1 MKLDVK
7 NYGKFLKLWFMKNVL
22 LRKIMAREKVKP
34 IKKTRKL
41 SEEHKEKL
49 RIRLAEMRA
58 KKKPAEYKNIAKS
71 VLVLPDDDTY
81 SFKNVKE
88 WIKENKLQVSALGQ
102 QARSMSNAPKEKQAA
117 SNLADSKKAYIRYCE
132 HYLKHGDWIGIFS
145 GANEEHKV
153 VPKCVAM
160 AYYPDGTPKR
170 TVGIFYPDIGGVWS
184 SGMDESE
191 YAHLRED
198 ITPVVLKTA
207 EAITDKRFTSTT

>member
-1 MKLDVK
+1 MKRK
-7 NYGKFLKLWFMKNVL
+7 PLK
-22 LRKIMAREKVKP
+22 

-49 RIRLAEMRA
+49 RTRLAEMRA

-71 VLVLPDDDTY
+71 VLALPVDDTL

-102 QARSMSNAPKEKQAA
+102 QARNRSIAPKEKQTA
-117 SNLADSKKAYIRYCE
+117 SNLLDSKKAYIRYCE

-153 VPKCVAM
+153 TPKCVAM

-170 TVGIFYPDIGGVWS
+170 TVGIFYPDIGRVWS

-191 YAHLRED
+191 YAFLRDDVPKKVPLES
-198 ITPVVLKTA
+198 
-207 EAITDKRFTSTT
+207 ITDKAFRENQGKLVK

>member
-1 MKLDVK
+1 
-7 NYGKFLKLWFMKNVL
+7 MKNVL
-22 LRKIMAREKVKP
+22 MRKIMTREKVKP
-34 IKKTRKL
+34 IKKKRKL

-49 RIRLAEMRA
+49 RTRLAEMRA

-71 VLVLPDDDTY
+71 VLALPDDDTY

-102 QARSMSNAPKEKQAA
+102 QARSTSTESKEKRKA

-145 GANEEHKV
+145 GASEEHKV
-153 VPKCVAM
+153 VPRCVAM

-170 TVGIFYPDIGGVWS
+170 SVGVFYPDINAVWS
-184 SGMDESE
+184 KGMDKSE
-191 YAHLRED
+191 FSHLRD
-198 ITPVVLKTA
+198 DFYSSKVLKDRI
-207 EAITDKRFTSTT
+207 AITDKQFTSDA

>member
-1 MKLDVK
+1 
-7 NYGKFLKLWFMKNVL
+7 